1 MEEQK
6 RERHTRRH
14 PVRAFFRGMYT
25 EVAFSG
31 ESLRIN
37 GRGLLFGLVVGLL
50 VGVWGG
56 LFARLLGAANHLR
69 EGTGWAMFLLP
80 LAGLLVVWMYRR
92 GGIKTAG
99 GTDLIIQA
107 ARGEQPVSRLLA
119 PVIFA
124 ATLLTHGFG
133 GSAGREGAAL
143 QLGGSLAELV
153 RTGGKLGA
161 EFQDLAIMCGM
172 SAGFS
177 AVFGSQIT
185 AALFALE
192 ISCVGILPLG
202 GLFPCVVSSLAA
214 GTVARA
220 MGVRAMRFY
229 LSASTPD
236 VLFYGQVLVLGIACG
251 LLSILVCYT
260 FSGVRAGLARLFPN
274 PYLRVVVG
282 SAGVMVLTLI
292 LGTKTYLG
300 TGEAAAMM
308 KGYDREE
315 ALAFILSRI
324 NRNAHPELR
333 DQIDGLIA
341 QAIDQGRAAPQDCF
355 LKLLLTALT
364 LGAGLKGGEIV
375 PCFAIGASFGCVV
388 GPLLGLPAPYA
399 AAVGMVALFCGVTN
413 CPLTALMLGFEVFFF
428 CNPGGFLMAVAA
440 SFLVSGYSGLYAKQ
454 KFAFSKT
461 ASPEGLAHEARR
473 ERTGPL

>member
-37 GRGLLFGLVVGLL
+37 GRGLLFGLVVGRL

-153 RTGGKLGA
+153 RKGGKLGA

-300 TGEAAAMM
+300 TGEA
-308 KGYDREE
+308 
-315 ALAFILSRI
+315 
-324 NRNAHPELR
+324 
-333 DQIDGLIA
+333 LIA
-341 QAIDQGRAAPQDCF
+341 QAIDQGRAAPQDCL

-399 AAVGMVALFCGVTN
+399 AAVGMVSLFCGVTN

>member
-1 MEEQK
+1 M
-6 RERHTRRH
+6 
-14 PVRAFFRGMYT
+14 
-25 EVAFSG
+25 
-31 ESLRIN
+31 
-37 GRGLLFGLVVGLL
+37 
-50 VGVWGG
+50 
-56 LFARLLGAANHLR
+56 
-69 EGTGWAMFLLP
+69 
-80 LAGLLVVWMYRR
+80 
-92 GGIKTAG
+92 
-99 GTDLIIQA
+99 
-107 ARGEQPVSRLLA
+107 
-119 PVIFA
+119 
-124 ATLLTHGFG
+124 
-133 GSAGREGAAL
+133 
-143 QLGGSLAELV
+143 
-153 RTGGKLGA
+153 
-161 EFQDLAIMCGM
+161 
-172 SAGFS
+172 
-177 AVFGSQIT
+177 
-185 AALFALE
+185 
-192 ISCVGILPLG
+192 GILPLG

-300 TGEAAAMM
+300 TGEA
-308 KGYDREE
+308 
-315 ALAFILSRI
+315 
-324 NRNAHPELR
+324 
-333 DQIDGLIA
+333 LIA